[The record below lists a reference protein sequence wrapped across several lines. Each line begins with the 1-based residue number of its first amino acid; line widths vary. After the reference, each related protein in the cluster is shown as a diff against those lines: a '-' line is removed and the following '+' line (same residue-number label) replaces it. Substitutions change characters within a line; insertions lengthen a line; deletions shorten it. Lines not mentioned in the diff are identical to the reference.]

1 MPAPTYCLN
10 ENLGL
15 ILRAKRQKTF
25 DFVRNK
31 KLIYI
36 VMALVAVWLPARA
49 QDDNILRQ
57 FSMSVGIGTTG
68 FTADVGTMVTDF
80 IGVRGGIDIMPKF
93 KYSTD
98 LSLALVN
105 QTVNLDIP
113 DVPDYKVEVQGTLH
127 NTTGHALLDFYPL
140 TDRVFH
146 VTVGAFIAGSTKTV
160 DITTEENELLKKVAD
175 LNARRGQYADIPI
188 GYGQVAAKMGEYNI
202 MPADDGT
209 ANAYIKVKKL
219 RPYLGLGYG
228 RAVPSESRVSYQID
242 AGVQF
247 TGKAS
252 VFNGVNGEEIT
263 ADGVRGEDGGY
274 LKAISRISFYPVIS
288 IRLVGRLF

>member
-1 MPAPTYCLN
+1 M
-10 ENLGL
+10 
-15 ILRAKRQKTF
+15 
-25 DFVRNK
+25 V
-31 KLIYI
+31 
-36 VMALVAVWLPARA
+36 LVAVWMPVRA

-57 FSMSVGIGTTG
+57 FSLSAGVGTTG
-68 FTADVGTMVTDF
+68 ITADVGTMITDF
-80 IGVRGGIDIMPKF
+80 VGIRGGIDIMPRF

-98 LSLALVN
+98 LKLTLVN
-105 QTVNLDIP
+105 QTVDLDISDIP
-113 DVPDYKVEVQGTLH
+113 ERKVEVQGTLH

-140 TDRVFH
+140 VDRAFH
-146 VTVGAFIAGSTKTV
+146 VTVGAFIAGSNKTV
-160 DITTEENELLKKVAD
+160 DISTEESELLKKVAD
-175 LNARRGQYADIPI
+175 LNARRGQYATIPMSC
-188 GYGQVAAKMGEYNI
+188 GQVAAKLGEYNI

-219 RPYLGLGYG
+219 RPYLGFGYG

-247 TGKAS
+247 TGKAR
-252 VFNGVNGEEIT
+252 VFYGVNGEEIT

-274 LKAISRISFYPVIS
+274 LKTISRISFYPVIS